1 MMRGWYS
8 TNGPHNTTGPRNLMP
23 PSLSLESAPLHV
35 LLADE
40 DAAVRRACG
49 EIVRG
54 AGMVAHEE
62 DFPERARSLL
72 MGKGADIVLVDEK
85 IATGAGSEL
94 LEELRLLRPEIAIV
108 WMTSAST
115 VQLAVDAMR
124 FGASDYLV
132 KPFSAEE
139 LELVLQR
146 LGRQRLLDATS
157 RGLRE
162 RLRSGQGM
170 GDLLGESPEMEKLFR
185 IIARVAQSM
194 HPVLILGESG
204 TGKELVARAIH
215 AHGLGAGK
223 PFVPVD
229 CGSLA
234 PTLIE
239 SELFG
244 HVKGA
249 FTGAHR
255 PNDGLMVAAGSGTVF
270 LDEIGELPLD
280 LQAKLL
286 RALQEKEVR
295 PLGGSHAVPIRA
307 RILAATHQDLTAMV
321 EQGKFRR
328 DLYYRLNVV
337 KLKLPALRE
346 RREDIPLL
354 AAHFLERNSRE
365 MGRAFR
371 LSADALGFL
380 AEYGWQ
386 GNVRELKNAI
396 DRACN
401 TTSGEVIEMAEM
413 STVIQDAWKNAVIA
427 KKKPVENSA
436 DPMPQVKTLAEL
448 EKQAILAMLEQVNGD
463 KLLAARLLDIGKTT
477 LYRKLKEY
485 GVTL

>member
-1 MMRGWYS
+1 
-8 TNGPHNTTGPRNLMP
+8 
-23 PSLSLESAPLHV
+23 
-35 LLADE
+35 
-40 DAAVRRACG
+40 
-49 EIVRG
+49 
-54 AGMVAHEE
+54 MVAHEAQLS
-62 DFPERARSLL
+62 PGERGLLLAR
-72 MGKGADIVLVDEK
+72 GIDIVLVDENV
-85 IATGAGSEL
+85 ATGAGCEML
-94 LEELRLLRPEIAIV
+94 IELRQMRPDVAVV

-115 VQLAVDAMR
+115 IELALEALR
-124 FGASDYLV
+124 FGANDYLV

-139 LELVLQR
+139 LSAVLR
-146 LGRQRLLDATS
+146 RQAERVTVDAAS
-157 RGLRE
+157 RSLRE
-162 RLRSGQGM
+162 RLRSGHGM
-170 GDLLGESPEMEKLFR
+170 GDILGESPEMEKLYR
-185 IIARVAQSM
+185 ILARVAQST

-215 AHGLGAGK
+215 ANGMGAGK

-255 PNDGLMVAAGSGTVF
+255 PNDGLMVTAGNGTVF

-295 PLGGSHAVPIRA
+295 PLGGNHAVPIKA
-307 RILAATHQDLTAMV
+307 RILAATHQDLGAMV
-321 EQGKFRR
+321 EQGRFRR

-337 KLKLPALRE
+337 KLTLPALRE
-346 RREDIPLL
+346 RKEDIPLL

-365 MGRAFR
+365 MKRTFR
-371 LSADALGFL
+371 LSADTLTFL
-380 AEYGWQ
+380 TEYAWP
-386 GNVRELKNAI
+386 GNVRELSNAI

-401 TTSGEVIEMAEM
+401 LCSGEVIEMGEM
-413 STVIQDAWKNAVIA
+413 STGIQDAWKQAVA
-427 KKKPVENSA
+427 ERQKPRPRAGDDALEVL
-436 DPMPQVKTLAEL
+436 TLAER
-448 EKQAILAMLEQVNGD
+448 EKQVILTTLEQVKGD

-485 GVTL
+485 GETL

>member
-1 MMRGWYS
+1 MRGWEAGVQS
-8 TNGPHNTTGPRNLMP
+8 IPGPLMP
-23 PSLSLESAPLHV
+23 LASDAAPLH
-35 LLADE
+35 LMIADE
-40 DAAVRRACG
+40 DPSIRRACC
-49 EIVRG
+49 EIARLE
-54 AGMVAHEE
+54 GMVAHEAE
-62 DFPERARSLL
+62 VSARTRELL
-72 MGKGADIVLVDEK
+72 LARGADIVLVDEA
-85 IATGAGSEL
+85 IATGAGCGL
-94 LEELRLLRPEIAIV
+94 LEELRELRPEVAVV
-108 WMTSAST
+108 WMTTAST
-115 VQLAVDAMR
+115 VQRAVDALR
-124 FGASDYLV
+124 CGASDYLV

-139 LELVLQR
+139 LGAVLRR
-146 LGRQRLLDATS
+146 LARRRTLDTAS

-162 RLRSGQGM
+162 RLRAGHGV
-170 GDLLGESPEMEKLFR
+170 GNLLGESPEMEKLFR
-185 IIARVAQSM
+185 ILGRVAQST

-215 AHGLGAGK
+215 TNGAGAGK

-255 PNDGLMVAAGSGTVF
+255 PSDGLLAAAGSGTVF

-295 PLGGSHAVPIRA
+295 PLGGSHAVPIKA
-307 RILAATHQDLTAMV
+307 RILAATHQDLPAMV
-321 EQGKFRR
+321 EQGRFRR

-337 KLKLPALRE
+337 KLTLPPLRD
-346 RREDIPLL
+346 RKEDIPLL

-365 MGRAFR
+365 TGRAFR
-371 LSADALGFL
+371 LSAETLAFL
-380 AEYGWQ
+380 AEYPWP
-386 GNVRELKNAI
+386 GNVRELSNAI

-401 TTSGEVIEMAEM
+401 LCSGTMIEMGEM
-413 STVIQDAWKNAVIA
+413 TTVIQDAWMHARTSPRPAPRENGCAPAV
-427 KKKPVENSA
+427 E
-436 DPMPQVKTLAEL
+436 TLAEM
-448 EKQAILAMLEQVNGD
+448 EKRAILSTLDQVKGD

-485 GVTL
+485 GVTA

>member
-1 MMRGWYS
+1 MMQRWEAGTQS
-8 TNGPHNTTGPRNLMP
+8 IPGPFM
-23 PSLSLESAPLHV
+23 SLPHDAAPLHI
-35 LLADE
+35 LIADE
-40 DAAVRRACG
+40 DPSIRRACC
-49 EIVRG
+49 EIARLE
-54 AGMVAHEE
+54 GMVAHEG
-62 DFPERARSLL
+62 DVSARTRELL
-72 MGKGADIVLVDEK
+72 LARGADIVLVDEA
-85 IATGAGSEL
+85 IATGAGSAM
-94 LEELRLLRPEIAIV
+94 LEELRELRPDVAIV
-108 WMTSAST
+108 WMTPAST
-115 VQLAVDAMR
+115 VQKAVDALR
-124 FGASDYLV
+124 CGASDYLV

-139 LELVLQR
+139 LAAVLRR
-146 LGRQRLLDATS
+146 LARHRTLDTAS

-162 RLRSGQGM
+162 KLRAGHGAGS
-170 GDLLGESPEMEKLFR
+170 LLGESPEMEKLFR
-185 IIARVAQSM
+185 ILGRVAQST

-204 TGKELVARAIH
+204 TGKELVAQAIH
-215 AHGLGAGK
+215 ANGMSAGQ

-229 CGSLA
+229 CASLA

-255 PNDGLMVAAGSGTVF
+255 PSDGLLAAAGSGTVF
-270 LDEIGELPLD
+270 LDEIGELPID

-307 RILAATHQDLTAMV
+307 RILAATHQDLAAMV
-321 EQGKFRR
+321 EQGRFRR

-337 KLKLPALRE
+337 KLTLPPLRD

-365 MGRAFR
+365 MGHAFR
-371 LSADALGFL
+371 LSAETLAFL
-380 AEYGWQ
+380 AEYSWP
-386 GNVRELKNAI
+386 GNVRELANAI

-401 TTSGEVIEMAEM
+401 LCSGAVIEMGEM
-413 STVIQDAWKNAVIA
+413 TTVIQDAWMQARISQRPAPAQNGWAAAV
-427 KKKPVENSA
+427 
-436 DPMPQVKTLAEL
+436 QTLAET
-448 EKQAILAMLEQVNGD
+448 EKQAILTTLQQLKGD

-485 GVTL
+485 GVTP

>member
-1 MMRGWYS
+1 
-8 TNGPHNTTGPRNLMP
+8 
-23 PSLSLESAPLHV
+23 
-35 LLADE
+35 LAR
-40 DAAVRRACG
+40 VRQ
-49 EIVRG
+49 
-54 AGMVAHEE
+54 M
-62 DFPERARSLL
+62 
-72 MGKGADIVLVDEK
+72 
-85 IATGAGSEL
+85 
-94 LEELRLLRPEIAIV
+94 RPEVDVV

-115 VQLAVDAMR
+115 VERTLEALR
-124 FGASDYLV
+124 YGASDYLV

-139 LELVLQR
+139 LSGVLRR
-146 LGRQRLLDATS
+146 LAERRTMDAAS

-162 RLRSGQGM
+162 RLRTCRGVGN
-170 GDLLGESPEMEKLFR
+170 LLGESPEMEKLFR
-185 IIARVAQSM
+185 IIARVSQTV

-215 AHGLGAGK
+215 SNGAGAGK

-255 PNDGLMVAAGSGTVF
+255 PHDGLMVAAGSGTVF
-270 LDEIGELPLD
+270 LDEIAELPLD

-307 RILAATHQDLTAMV
+307 RILAATHQDLAAMV

-337 KLKLPALRE
+337 KLTLPPLRE
-346 RREDIPLL
+346 RKEDIPLL
-354 AAHFLERNSRE
+354 AAHFLERNSVE
-365 MGRAFR
+365 MRRAFR
-371 LSADALGFL
+371 LSAETLTFL
-380 AEYGWQ
+380 MDYAWP
-386 GNVRELKNAI
+386 GNVRELSNAI
-396 DRACN
+396 DGACSL
-401 TTSGEVIEMAEM
+401 TSGEVIEMGEM
-413 STVIQDAWKNAVIA
+413 STSIRDAWMHATVTRRQPAQKAV
-427 KKKPVENSA
+427 PETQVE
-436 DPMPQVKTLAEL
+436 TLAEM
-448 EKQAILAMLEQVNGD
+448 EKRAILTTLEQVHGD
-463 KLLAARLLDIGKTT
+463 KLLAAKLLDIGKTT

-485 GVTL
+485 GEAL

>member
-1 MMRGWYS
+1 
-8 TNGPHNTTGPRNLMP
+8 
-23 PSLSLESAPLHV
+23 
-35 LLADE
+35 
-40 DAAVRRACG
+40 
-49 EIVRG
+49 
-54 AGMVAHEE
+54 MVAHEE
-62 DFPERARSLL
+62 EFPGRARALL

-85 IATGAGSEL
+85 IATGEGSDV
-94 LEELRLLRPEIAIV
+94 LEELRLLRPEVAVV

-139 LELVLQR
+139 LGTVLQR
-146 LGRQRLLDATS
+146 LARGRTLDAAS

-162 RLRSGQGM
+162 RLRSGRGM
-170 GDLLGESPEMEKLFR
+170 GDLLGESAEMEKLFR
-185 IIARVAQSM
+185 IVARVAQSM

-215 AHGLGAGK
+215 ANGLGAGK

-255 PNDGLMVAAGSGTVF
+255 PNEGLLVAAGGGTVF

-307 RILAATHQDLTAMV
+307 RILAATHRDLTAMV
-321 EQGKFRR
+321 EQQEFRR

-337 KLKLPALRE
+337 KLKLPPLRE
-346 RREDIPLL
+346 RKEDIPLL

-371 LSADALGFL
+371 LSGEALGFL
-380 AEYGWQ
+380 VEFDWP

-401 TTSGEVIEMAEM
+401 TTTGDVLEMAEM
-413 STVIQDAWKNAVIA
+413 ITLVTDAWKQAREA
-427 KKKPVENSA
+427 KTKPAESMKDAEGQAGRV
-436 DPMPQVKTLAEL
+436 MTLAER
-448 EKQAILAMLEQVNGD
+448 EKDAILSTLEQVKGD

-485 GVTL
+485 GVTA

>member
-1 MMRGWYS
+1 
-8 TNGPHNTTGPRNLMP
+8 MP
-23 PSLSLESAPLHV
+23 PSLPLESAPLHV

-40 DAAVRRACG
+40 DAAIRRACG

-94 LEELRLLRPEIAIV
+94 LEELRLLRPEVAIV

-185 IIARVAQSM
+185 IIARVTQSM

-380 AEYGWQ
+380 AEYAWQ

-427 KKKPVENSA
+427 KKKPAEDST

-448 EKQAILAMLEQVNGD
+448 EKHAILTMLEQVNGD

>member
-1 MMRGWYS
+1 MRRWETDSYHGWARS
-8 TNGPHNTTGPRNLMP
+8 MP
-23 PSLSLESAPLHV
+23 IIPARETAPLHV
-35 LLADE
+35 LVAD
-40 DAAVRRACG
+40 DDPAVRRAAC
-49 EIVRG
+49 EIVVSQ
-54 AGMVAHEE
+54 GMVAREAALSAR
-62 DFPERARSLL
+62 ERGLLLAR
-72 MGKGADIVLVDEK
+72 GVDIVLVDEMV
-85 IATGAGSEL
+85 ATGAGCEML
-94 LEELRLLRPEIAIV
+94 IELRQMRPDVAVV

-115 VQLAVDAMR
+115 VELALEALR
-124 FGASDYLV
+124 FGANDYLV

-139 LELVLQR
+139 LGTVLR
-146 LGRQRLLDATS
+146 RQAERMTVDAAS
-157 RGLRE
+157 RSLRE
-162 RLRSGQGM
+162 RLRSGNGM
-170 GDLLGESPEMEKLFR
+170 GDILGQSPEMEKLFR
-185 IIARVAQSM
+185 ILARVAQST

-215 AHGLGAGK
+215 ANGLGAGK

-295 PLGGSHAVPIRA
+295 PLGGSHAVPIKA
-307 RILAATHQDLTAMV
+307 RILAATHQNLAEMV

-337 KLKLPALRE
+337 KLTLPALRE
-346 RREDIPLL
+346 RKEDIPLL

-365 MGRAFR
+365 MKRSFR
-371 LSADALGFL
+371 LSAETLAFL
-380 AEYGWQ
+380 ADYAWP
-386 GNVRELKNAI
+386 GNIRELSNAI

-401 TTSGEVIEMAEM
+401 LCSGEVIEMGEM
-413 STVIQDAWKNAVIA
+413 STSIQDAWKHAA
-427 KKKPVENSA
+427 AERQKPRYTAAGDGAPEVL
-436 DPMPQVKTLAEL
+436 TLAER
-448 EKQAILAMLEQVNGD
+448 EREAILTTLEQVKGD

-485 GVTL
+485 GVTP

>member
-1 MMRGWYS
+1 M
-8 TNGPHNTTGPRNLMP
+8 
-23 PSLSLESAPLHV
+23 ESVPLHV
-35 LLADE
+35 LLAEE
-40 DAAVRRACG
+40 DVAIRRACG

-54 AGMVAHEE
+54 AGMVVHEE
-62 DFPERARSLL
+62 EFPDRARSLL
-72 MGKGADIVLVDEK
+72 MGKGADIVLVDER
-85 IATGAGSEL
+85 IATGEGSEL
-94 LEELRLLRPEIAIV
+94 LEELRLLRPEVAVV

-124 FGASDYLV
+124 YGASDYLV

-139 LELVLQR
+139 LETVLQR
-146 LGRQRLLDATS
+146 LARQRTLDTAS

-170 GDLLGESPEMEKLFR
+170 GDLLGESAEMEKLFR
-185 IIARVAQSM
+185 IVARVAQSM

-215 AHGLGAGK
+215 ANGLGANK

-255 PNDGLMVAAGSGTVF
+255 PNDGLMVAAGGGTVF

-337 KLKLPALRE
+337 KLKLPTLRE
-346 RREDIPLL
+346 RKEDIPLL
-354 AAHFLERNSRE
+354 TAHFLERNSRE
-365 MGRAFR
+365 MGRGFR
-371 LSADALGFL
+371 LSAETLGFVT
-380 AEYGWQ
+380 EYAWP

-401 TTSGEVIEMAEM
+401 MTTGATIEMAEM
-413 STVIQDAWKNAVIA
+413 STVIQDAWKNATMA
-427 KKKPVENSA
+427 KKKPFE
-436 DPMPQVKTLAEL
+436 DPTDGNGEPARVRTLAER
-448 EKQAILAMLEQVNGD
+448 EKEAILTTLEQVNGD

>member
-1 MMRGWYS
+1 M
-8 TNGPHNTTGPRNLMP
+8 LP
-23 PSLSLESAPLHV
+23 PFQTESAPLHV
-35 LLADE
+35 LVADD
-40 DAAVRRACG
+40 DASIRHACC
-49 EIVRG
+49 EI
-54 AGMVAHEE
+54 ASTEGMVAHEME
-62 DFPERARSLL
+62 LSTARGLL
-72 MGKGADIVLVDEK
+72 LAKGVDIVLVDET
-85 IATGAGSEL
+85 IATGAASAL
-94 LEELRLLRPEIAIV
+94 LEELRQMRPDVAVV

-115 VQLAVDAMR
+115 VQLALDALR
-124 FGASDYLV
+124 SGASDYLI
-132 KPFSAEE
+132 KPFSREE
-139 LELVLQR
+139 LGSVLHR
-146 LGRQRLLDATS
+146 LAERRTVDTAS

-162 RLRSGQGM
+162 RLRTGHGM
-170 GDLLGESPEMEKLFR
+170 GNILGESPEMEKLYR
-185 IIARVAQSM
+185 ILARVSQTI

-215 AHGLGAGK
+215 ANGPGAAK

-270 LDEIGELPLD
+270 LDEIAELPLD

-307 RILAATHQDLTAMV
+307 RILAATHQDLSAMV
-321 EQGKFRR
+321 EQGQFRR

-337 KLKLPALRE
+337 KLTLPPLRE
-346 RREDIPLL
+346 RKEDIPLL
-354 AAHFLERNSRE
+354 AAHFLERNSLE
-365 MGRAFR
+365 MRRTFR
-371 LSADALGFL
+371 LSAETLAFL
-380 AEYGWQ
+380 VEYPWP
-386 GNVRELKNAI
+386 GNVRELGNAI

-401 TTSGEVIEMAEM
+401 LCSGEVIEMGEM
-413 STVIQDAWKNAVIA
+413 STSIRDAWMQANIA
-427 KKKPVENSA
+427 RRQPPPDDSCEAPV
-436 DPMPQVKTLAEL
+436 VTLAEL
-448 EKQAILAMLEQVNGD
+448 EKRAILTTLEQVKGD

-485 GVTL
+485 GEAQ

>member
-1 MMRGWYS
+1 MRGWE
-8 TNGPHNTTGPRNLMP
+8 TGLETRPGPLMP
-23 PSLSLESAPLHV
+23 EPLESAAIHV
-35 LLADE
+35 LIADE
-40 DAAVRRACG
+40 DASIRRACC
-49 EIVRG
+49 EIARME
-54 AGMVAHEE
+54 GMVAHEADLGTRGRE
-62 DFPERARSLL
+62 LL
-72 MGKGADIVLVDEK
+72 LAHGADIVLVDEK
-85 IATGAGSEL
+85 IASGAACTV
-94 LEELRLLRPEIAIV
+94 LEEMRQLRPDLAVV

-115 VQLAVDAMR
+115 VQRAVEALR
-124 FGASDYLV
+124 YGASDYLV
-132 KPFSAEE
+132 KPFTAEE
-139 LELVLQR
+139 LGTVLRR
-146 LGRQRLLDATS
+146 LGRRRTLDAAS

-162 RLRSGQGM
+162 RLRAGNGN
-170 GDLLGESPEMEKLFR
+170 LLGQSPEMEKLFR
-185 IIARVAQSM
+185 ILGRAAQST

-215 AHGLGAGK
+215 ANGPGAGK

-255 PNDGLMVAAGSGTVF
+255 PNDGLLVAAGSGTVF
-270 LDEIGELPLD
+270 LDEIGELPLE

-307 RILAATHQDLTAMV
+307 RVLAATHQDLEGMV

-337 KLKLPALRE
+337 KLTLPPLRE
-346 RREDIPLL
+346 RKEDIPLL

-365 MGRAFR
+365 MGRAFH
-371 LSADALGFL
+371 LGAETLAFL
-380 AEYGWQ
+380 AEYSWP
-386 GNVRELKNAI
+386 GNVRELSNAI

-401 TTSGEVIEMAEM
+401 LCSGGTIEMGEMTTSIRDSWMQAKASREP
-413 STVIQDAWKNAVIA
+413 AVV
-427 KKKPVENSA
+427 KSGWTPVVE
-436 DPMPQVKTLAEL
+436 TLAQM
-448 EKQAILAMLEQVNGD
+448 EKRAILTTLEQVKGD

>member
-1 MMRGWYS
+1 MAGWVEAAQ
-8 TNGPHNTTGPRNLMP
+8 TTQGDTM
-23 PSLSLESAPLHV
+23 LSLLPDRAPLHILV
-35 LLADE
+35 ADR
-40 DAAVRRACG
+40 DPSIRRACSS
-49 EIVRG
+49 IAAS
-54 AGMVAHEE
+54 AGMIAHEAE
-62 DFPERARSLL
+62 LAERARALL
-72 MGKGADIVLVDEK
+72 LAHGADIVLVDEA
-85 IATGAGSEL
+85 IATGEGCAL
-94 LEELRLLRPEIAIV
+94 LEELHSLRPDVAVV

-115 VQLAVDAMR
+115 VQQAVEALR
-124 FGASDYLV
+124 CGASDYLV
-132 KPFSAEE
+132 KPFAAEE
-139 LELVLQR
+139 LRTVLER
-146 LGRQRLLDATS
+146 LAGRRQLDQAS

-162 RLRSGQGM
+162 RLRNGHGA
-170 GDLLGESPEMEKLFR
+170 GNLLGQSPEMEKLFR
-185 IIARVAQSM
+185 ILARVSQSF

-215 AHGLGAGK
+215 TNGHGAGK

-229 CGSLA
+229 CASLA

-255 PNDGLMVAAGSGTVF
+255 PSDGLLAAAGSGTVF
-270 LDEIGELPLD
+270 LDEIGDLPLD

-295 PLGGSHAVPIRA
+295 PLGGNHAVPIRA
-307 RILAATHQDLTAMV
+307 RILAATHQDLHAMA

-337 KLKLPALRE
+337 KITLPPLRE

-365 MGRAFR
+365 MSRPFR
-371 LSADALGFL
+371 LSAETL
-380 AEYGWQ
+380 AYLVEYAWP
-386 GNVRELKNAI
+386 GNVRELASAI
-396 DRACN
+396 DRACS
-401 TTSGEVIEMAEM
+401 TSSGEVIEMAEM
-413 STVIQDAWKNAVIA
+413 TTCIRDAWNQAGASRHELRHEDGGVQG
-427 KKKPVENSA
+427 VE
-436 DPMPQVKTLAEL
+436 TLAAL
-448 EKQAILAMLEQVNGD
+448 EKRAILTTLEQVKGD

-485 GVTL
+485 GVTQ

>member
-1 MMRGWYS
+1 MIA
-8 TNGPHNTTGPRNLMP
+8 PFQPDA
-23 PSLSLESAPLHV
+23 APLHV
-35 LLADE
+35 LVAAD
-40 DAAVRRACG
+40 DDSIRRACCEIAAG
-49 EIVRG
+49 E
-54 AGMVAHEE
+54 GMVAHEAQLTTR
-62 DFPERARSLL
+62 ERGLL
-72 MGKGADIVLVDEK
+72 LAKGADILLVDET
-85 IATGAGSEL
+85 IATGTGADL
-94 LEELRLLRPEIAIV
+94 LEELRQMHPDVAVV

-115 VQLAVDAMR
+115 VQLALEALR
-124 FGASDYLV
+124 YGASDYLI

-139 LELVLQR
+139 LATVLRR
-146 LGRQRLLDATS
+146 LAERRTLDTAS

-162 RLRSGQGM
+162 RLRSGRGV
-170 GDLLGESPEMEKLFR
+170 GNILGQSPEMEKLYR
-185 IIARVAQSM
+185 IIARVAQTM

-215 AHGLGAGK
+215 TNGPGAGK

-255 PNDGLMVAAGSGTVF
+255 PHDGLLVAAGSGTVF
-270 LDEIGELPLD
+270 LDEIAELPLD

-295 PLGGSHAVPIRA
+295 PVGGNQAVPIRA

-337 KLKLPALRE
+337 KLTLPSLRE
-346 RREDIPLL
+346 RKEDIPLL
-354 AAHFLERNSRE
+354 AAHFLERNSLDMR
-365 MGRAFR
+365 RPFR
-371 LSADALGFL
+371 LSAETLGFL
-380 AEYGWQ
+380 VEYPWP
-386 GNVRELKNAI
+386 GNVRELSNAI
-396 DRACN
+396 DGACSL
-401 TTSGEVIEMAEM
+401 TSGEVIEMGEM
-413 STVIQDAWKNAVIA
+413 NTSIRDAWMHANVNRREHPRTPAA
-427 KKKPVENSA
+427 ETQVE
-436 DPMPQVKTLAEL
+436 TLAEM
-448 EKQAILAMLEQVNGD
+448 EKRAILTTLQQVNGD
-463 KLLAARLLDIGKTT
+463 KLMAAKLLDIGKTT

-485 GVTL
+485 GDRP